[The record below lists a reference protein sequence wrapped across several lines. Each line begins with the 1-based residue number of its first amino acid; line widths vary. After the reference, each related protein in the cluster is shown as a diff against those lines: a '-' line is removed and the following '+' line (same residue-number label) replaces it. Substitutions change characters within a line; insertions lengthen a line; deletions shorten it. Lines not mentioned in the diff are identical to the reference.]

1 MTVKD
6 LLESIDRKY
15 FEVIVVS
22 HDYDN
27 FTTNSVGVPDRY
39 KDLSQSSYS
48 LYCAIKNYIVK
59 EISHYIVDEPN
70 HKCWLVVDAW
80 ENEDRTNNKR
90 IAKG

>member
-6 LLESIDRKY
+6 LLESIDRKN
-15 FEVIVVS
+15 FEVIVIS

-27 FTTNSVGVPDRY
+27 FTTNSVGVPDIY

-59 EISHYIVDEPN
+59 EIKSYILDEPN
-70 HKCWLVVDAW
+70 HKCWLVVDAC
-80 ENEDRTNNKR
+80 ENEEK
-90 IAKG
+90 